1 MTEQVNETVV
11 QPETEVEPV
20 TDSEK
25 PVEASKSE
33 TSTQPEFRDGKW
45 YLEGKRFYTRDET
58 DRVASKARNDAVT
71 NILTDL
77 DVDSIDQVR
86 DVISTLKQTPLT
98 EDGQSSLDVKALKQ
112 AVAKREATVEEL
124 QSEVNK
130 LKTDLLLKDH
140 LSNLNAAMPNG
151 WTADQRQGVV
161 DLMKARDMFAIEN
174 NSFQLRNGDDFLTVD
189 GEKPD
194 YGSAVEIIGK
204 TMGLPL
210 GKKGVDVVSSEGNK
224 KVDTG
229 EGPKTVDAK
238 KLETDPE
245 YRAAYTQIRRSNMSL
260 AGEQITDNM
269 VKKQLERTRS
279 LRLGS

>member
-1 MTEQVNETVV
+1 MSEQDNETVV
-11 QPETEVEPV
+11 QPETQVEPV

-45 YLEGKRFYTRDET
+45 FLEGKRFYTRDET

-77 DVDSIDQVR
+77 DVDSIDQVK
-86 DVISTLKQTPLT
+86 DVISTLKTTPLT

-124 QSEVNK
+124 QSEVSR
-130 LKTDLLLKDH
+130 LRTDLLLKDH
-140 LSNLNAAMPNG
+140 MSNLNSAMPNG
-151 WTADQRQGVV
+151 WTADQKQGVV

-194 YGSAVEIIGK
+194 YGQAVEIIGK
-204 TMGLPL
+204 TMGLPF
-210 GKKGVDVVSSEGNK
+210 GKKGIDVVSNEGK
-224 KVDTG
+224 KAVDTG
-229 EGPKTVDAK
+229 EGPKAVDMK
-238 KLETDPE
+238 KLDIDPE
-245 YRAAYTQIRRSNMSL
+245 YRAAYTALRRQNLSMT
-260 AGEQITDNM
+260 GEQITDTM

>member
-1 MTEQVNETVV
+1 MSEIDNETVV
-11 QPETEVEPV
+11 QPEPQVEPV

-45 YLEGKRFYTRDET
+45 FLEGKRFYTRDET
-58 DRVASKARNDAVT
+58 DRVASKARNDAVS

-77 DVDSIDQVR
+77 DVDSLDQVK
-86 DVISTLKQTPLT
+86 DVISTLKTTPLT
-98 EDGQSSLDVKALKQ
+98 EDGQGSLDVKALKQ

-124 QSEVNK
+124 TSEVNQ
-130 LKTDLLLKDH
+130 LRTDLLLKDH
-140 LSNLNAAMPNG
+140 MSNLNSAMPNG
-151 WTADQRQGVV
+151 WTADQKRGVV

-194 YGSAVEIIGK
+194 YGQAVELIGK
-204 TMGLPL
+204 TMGLPF
-210 GKKGVDVVSSEGNK
+210 GKKGIDVVSNEGNK
-224 KVDTG
+224 VTSG
-229 EGPKTVDAK
+229 ESTKALDAK
-238 KLETDPE
+238 KLEIDPE
-245 YRAAYTQIRRSNMSL
+245 YRAAYTALRRKNISMTN
-260 AGEQITDNM
+260 EQITDTM

>member
-1 MTEQVNETVV
+1 MSEIDNETVV
-11 QPETEVEPV
+11 QPEPQVEPV

-45 YLEGKRFYTRDET
+45 FLEGKRFYTRDET
-58 DRVASKARNDAVT
+58 DRVASKARNDAVS

-77 DVDSIDQVR
+77 DVDSLDQVK
-86 DVISTLKQTPLT
+86 DVISTLKTTPLT
-98 EDGQSSLDVKALKQ
+98 EDGQGSLDVKALKQ

-124 QSEVNK
+124 TSEVNQ
-130 LKTDLLLKDH
+130 LRTDLLLKDH
-140 LSNLNAAMPNG
+140 MSNLNSAMPNG
-151 WTADQRQGVV
+151 WTADQKQGVV
-161 DLMKARDMFAIEN
+161 DLMKARDMFAIED

-194 YGSAVEIIGK
+194 YGQAVELIGK
-204 TMGLPL
+204 TMGLPF
-210 GKKGVDVVSSEGNK
+210 GKKGIDVVSNEGNK
-224 KVDTG
+224 VTSG
-229 EGPKTVDAK
+229 ESTKALDMAK
-238 KLETDPE
+238 LDIDPE
-245 YRAAYTQIRRSNMSL
+245 YRAAYTALRRKNISMTN
-260 AGEQITDNM
+260 EQITDTM